1 MFEFLVKKTTDQ
13 DKGAVAGV
21 GLPHRPLDN
30 GLILEVMRYFPIGN
44 KIRYFPVHRKSVVLE
59 SIVIA
64 YGINNH
70 LVYTQKDIHIKEQEG
85 AEPYFLLDDD
95 WKDVSVRKVNSF
107 CLVIPDVGQTESDLD
122 YASRVAIDSHGLF
135 KRGDTFTLMSL
146 FAERGVPQIDVQVR
160 KKVLLK
166 EGYYANHSV
175 VVLEALLGTL
185 HHMDQRQQCR
195 IKTRIPVKLYLTEE
209 GEPFDCH
216 LVDFSEC
223 SLKLRIGA
231 HEAPR
236 PSLTKKRSIIVA
248 IDLPQQMKSYIL
260 KGKVLRRDDE
270 HVVLSVTSRLVDR
283 QYENFDLLA
292 ALELKANLLQHPET
306 Q

>member
-1 MFEFLVKKTTDQ
+1 MEE
-13 DKGAVAGV
+13 KGAAAHGS
-21 GLPHRPLDN
+21 LIHRPLDN
-30 GLILEVMRYFPIGN
+30 NLILEVMRYFPIGN
-44 KIRYFPVHRKSVVLE
+44 KIRYFPVQRKNVVLE

-64 YGINNH
+64 FGINNH

-95 WKDVSVRKVNSF
+95 WKDVTVRKVNSF
-107 CLVIPDVGQTESDLD
+107 CLVIPDVGHSESDLD
-122 YASRVAIDSHGLF
+122 YASRVAIDNHGLF

-146 FAERGVPQIDVQVR
+146 FAERGVPHIDVQVR

-185 HHMDQRQQCR
+185 HHIDQRQQCR
-195 IKTRIPVKLYLTEE
+195 IRTHIPVKLYLTEE

-223 SLKLRIGA
+223 SLKIRIDR
-231 HEAPR
+231 HEALR
-236 PSLTKKRSIIVA
+236 SSLTKKRNIFVA

-270 HVVLSVTSRLVDR
+270 HVVISMTSHLVNG
-283 QYENFDLLA
+283 QYESFDLLA
-292 ALELKANLLQHPET
+292 AIELKANLLQHPET